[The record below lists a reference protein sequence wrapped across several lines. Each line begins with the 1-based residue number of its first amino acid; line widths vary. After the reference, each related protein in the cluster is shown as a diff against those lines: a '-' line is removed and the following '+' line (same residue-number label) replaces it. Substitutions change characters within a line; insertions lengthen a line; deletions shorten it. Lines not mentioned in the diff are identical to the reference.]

1 METNFQNEKPETK
14 VTAVE
19 EAQDLNYWS
28 DKFGIAKEELIEVVK
43 RGGTFATAVENFV
56 KKTEFAV

>member
-1 METNFQNEKPETK
+1 MDNHSQNTQPETK
-14 VTAVE
+14 VTTAE

-56 KKTEFAV
+56 KKVEFAV